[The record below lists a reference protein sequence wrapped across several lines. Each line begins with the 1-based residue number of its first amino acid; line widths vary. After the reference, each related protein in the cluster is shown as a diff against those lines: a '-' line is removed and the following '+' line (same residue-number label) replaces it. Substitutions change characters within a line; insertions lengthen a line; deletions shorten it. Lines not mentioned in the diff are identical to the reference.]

1 MWSKKAAAVA
11 GGAIFLTLAGL
22 IRLNYLFISAGL
34 VMLTFVVISSFLDVW
49 MPNVKIRRETTSDNI
64 FEDGTMSVKFIIKN
78 TGLGIGFVEIYDSLP
93 PQARIIKGS
102 NYTLLYMKPWQ
113 EVSFEYSLKLPL
125 RGHYHLGPV
134 KMRVKDAFD
143 LFYNERIEESIHSF
157 SVFPQIEVL
166 EEQVITSRAP
176 KLLSGA
182 MPLNVIGTGTE
193 FYSLREFVPG
203 DSLRSVNW
211 KALAKKGKMMV
222 NETVREDVM
231 DVILLVDA
239 REVSAV
245 GGGRDTPLEMSCRA
259 AATYAKQLLDE
270 RNNVALMV
278 YGDTIDRIDLDRG
291 EHHLFKILTGLSS
304 AKPQGN
310 LKLEIVMKDLLPHLP
325 SGSPIILFSSLDDDH
340 TISEAFTS
348 TISRGF
354 TITTISPSSLD
365 FEERM
370 KRIPMEPLLIAKI
383 ERDNMISELRSFGL
397 QVGDWNYFLYHM
409 TAGFPTCTNNLPPF
423 LSFHLYGLPLLV

>member
-143 LFYNERIEESIHSF
+143 LFYNERFEESIHSF

-231 DVILLVDA
+231 DVILLLDA

-278 YGDTIDRIDLDRG
+278 YGESIERVDLDRG
-291 EHHLFKILTGLSS
+291 EHHLFKILTALSS

-310 LKLEIVMKDLLPHLP
+310 LKLQIVLKDLLPHLP

-370 KRIPMEPLLIAKI
+370 KRIPLEPLLIAKI

-397 QVGDWNYFLYHM
+397 QVGDWKYGENVN
-409 TAGFPTCTNNLPPF
+409 TALQEI
-423 LSFHLYGLPLLV
+423 

>member
-11 GGAIFLTLAGL
+11 GGALFLTLAGL
-22 IRLNYLFISAGL
+22 IRLNYLFISAGM
-34 VMLTFVVISSFLDVW
+34 VMLTFVVLASFLDVW
-49 MPNVKIRRETTSDNI
+49 MPNVKIRRETSSDNI
-64 FEDGTMSVKFIIKN
+64 FEDGDMNVRFIVKNK
-78 TGLGIGFVEIYDSLP
+78 GLGIGFVEIYDQLP
-93 PQARIIKGS
+93 PQARITKGS

-113 EVSFEYSLKLPL
+113 EISFEYTLKLPL

-134 KMRVKDAFD
+134 KLRVKDAFD
-143 LFYNERIEESIHSF
+143 LFYNEKFEESLHSF

-166 EEQVITSRAP
+166 EEQIIKSRAP

-182 MPLNVIGTGTE
+182 MPLNVIGAGTE

-231 DVILLVDA
+231 DVILLLDA

-245 GGGRDTPLEMSCRA
+245 GGGKDTPLEMSCRA

-278 YGDTIDRIDLDRG
+278 YGESIERVDLDRG
-291 EHHLFKILTGLSS
+291 EHHLFKILTALSS

-310 LKLEIVMKDLLPHLP
+310 LKLEIVLKDLLPYIP
-325 SGSPIILFSSLDDDH
+325 SGSPLILFSSLDDDH
-340 TISEAFTS
+340 TIPEAFTN
-348 TISRGF
+348 TISRGY
-354 TITTISPSSLD
+354 TITTVSPSSLD

-370 KRIPMEPLLIAKI
+370 KRIPAQPLLIARI
-383 ERDNMISELRSFGL
+383 ERDNLISEIRSFGM
-397 QVGDWNYFLYHM
+397 QVGDWKSDEAVN
-409 TAGFPTCTNNLPPF
+409 TALQEG
-423 LSFHLYGLPLLV
+423 

>member
-22 IRLNYLFISAGL
+22 IRLNYLFISAGM
-34 VMLTFVVISSFLDVW
+34 VMLTFVVLSSFLDVW
-49 MPNVKIRRETTSDNI
+49 MPNVKIRRETSSDNI
-64 FEDGTMSVKFIIKN
+64 FEDGDMNVRFIVKNK
-78 TGLGIGFVEIYDSLP
+78 GLGIGFVEIYDELP
-93 PQARIIKGS
+93 PQARITRGS
-102 NYTLLYMKPWQ
+102 NYTLLYMRPWQ
-113 EVSFEYSLKLPL
+113 EISFEYSLKLPL

-134 KMRVKDAFD
+134 KLRVKDAFD
-143 LFYNERIEESIHSF
+143 LFYNEKIQESLHSF

-166 EEQVITSRAP
+166 EEQVIKSRAP

-182 MPLNVIGTGTE
+182 MPLNVIGAGTE

-245 GGGRDTPLEMSCRA
+245 GGGKDTPLEMSCRA

-278 YGDTIDRIDLDRG
+278 YGDTVDRVDLDRG
-291 EHHLFKILTGLSS
+291 EHHLFKILTSLSS

-310 LKLEIVMKDLLPHLP
+310 LKLEIVLKDTLPYIP
-325 SGSPIILFSSLDDDH
+325 SGSPIILFSSLDEDH
-340 TISEAFTS
+340 TISEAFTN
-348 TISRGF
+348 TISRGY
-354 TITTISPSSLD
+354 TITTVSPSSLD

-370 KRIPMEPLLIAKI
+370 KRIPAQPLLIARI
-383 ERDNMISELRSFGL
+383 ERDNLISEIRSFGM
-397 QVGDWNYFLYHM
+397 QVGDWKSDEAVN
-409 TAGFPTCTNNLPPF
+409 TALQG
-423 LSFHLYGLPLLV
+423 G

>member
-49 MPNVKIRRETTSDNI
+49 MPNVRIRRETTSDNI

-143 LFYNERIEESIHSF
+143 LFYNERLEESIHSF
-157 SVFPQIEVL
+157 SVFPQVEVL
-166 EEQVITSRAP
+166 EDQVITSRSP

-245 GGGRDTPLEMSCRA
+245 GGGKDTPLEMSCRA

-278 YGDTIDRIDLDRG
+278 YGDSIDRVDLDRG
-291 EHHLFKILTGLSS
+291 EHHLFKILTALSS

-310 LKLEIVMKDLLPHLP
+310 LKLELVMKDLLPHIP

-340 TISEAFTS
+340 TIAEAFTS

-370 KRIPMEPLLIAKI
+370 KRIPVEPLLIAKI

-397 QVGDWNYFLYHM
+397 QVGDWKYGDNVN
-409 TAGFPTCTNNLPPF
+409 TALQEI
-423 LSFHLYGLPLLV
+423 

>member
-49 MPNVKIRRETTSDNI
+49 MPNVRIRRETTSDNI

-143 LFYNERIEESIHSF
+143 LFYNERLEESIHSF
-157 SVFPQIEVL
+157 SVFPQVEVL
-166 EEQVITSRAP
+166 EEQVITSRSP

-182 MPLNVIGTGTE
+182 MPLNVIGSGTE

-278 YGDTIDRIDLDRG
+278 YGDSIDRVDLDRG
-291 EHHLFKILTGLSS
+291 EHHLFKILTALSS
-304 AKPQGN
+304 AKPEGN
-310 LKLEIVMKDLLPHLP
+310 LKLELVMKDLLPHIP

-340 TISEAFTS
+340 TIAEAFTS

-370 KRIPMEPLLIAKI
+370 KRIPVEPLLIAKI

-397 QVGDWNYFLYHM
+397 QVGDWKYGDNVN
-409 TAGFPTCTNNLPPF
+409 TALQEI
-423 LSFHLYGLPLLV
+423 

>member
-1 MWSKKAAAVA
+1 MWSRKAAAVA
-11 GGAIFLTLAGL
+11 GGALFLTLAGL

-34 VMLTFVVISSFLDVW
+34 VMLIFVVLSSFLDVW
-49 MPNVKIRRETTSDNI
+49 MPSVKIRRETTSDNI
-64 FEDGTMSVKFIIKN
+64 FENGDLSVKFIVKN
-78 TGLGIGFVEIYDSLP
+78 KGLGIGFVEIYDQLP
-93 PQARIIKGS
+93 PQARITKGS
-102 NYTLLYMKPWQ
+102 NYTLLYMRPWQ
-113 EVSFEYSLKLPL
+113 EVSFEYTLKLPL

-157 SVFPQIEVL
+157 SVFPEIEIL
-166 EEQVITSRAP
+166 EEQVITSRAA

-231 DVILLVDA
+231 DVILLLDA

-245 GGGRDTPLEMSCRA
+245 GGGKDTPLEMSCRA

-270 RNNVALMV
+270 RNNVALMI
-278 YGDTIDRIDLDRG
+278 YGESVEKIDLDRG
-291 EHHLFKILTGLSS
+291 EHHLFKILTALSS
-304 AKPQGN
+304 ATPKGN
-310 LKLEIVMKDLLPHLP
+310 LKLEIVLKDMLPYIP

-340 TISEAFTS
+340 TISEAFTN
-348 TISRGF
+348 TICRGY

-365 FEERM
+365 FEEKM
-370 KRIPMEPLLIAKI
+370 KRIPAQPLLIARI
-383 ERDNMISELRSFGL
+383 ERDNMISEIRSFGM
-397 QVGDWNYFLYHM
+397 QVGDWKSGEAVN
-409 TAGFPTCTNNLPPF
+409 TALQE
-423 LSFHLYGLPLLV
+423 V

>member
-11 GGAIFLTLAGL
+11 GGALFLALAGL

-34 VMLTFVVISSFLDVW
+34 VMLIFVVLSSFLDVW
-49 MPNVKIRRETTSDNI
+49 MPNVKIKRETTSDNI
-64 FEDGTMSVKFIIKN
+64 FENGDMSVKFIVKN
-78 TGLGIGFVEIYDSLP
+78 KGLGIGFVEIYDQLP
-93 PQARIIKGS
+93 PQARITKGS
-102 NYTLLYMKPWQ
+102 NYTLLYMRPWQ

-157 SVFPQIEVL
+157 SVFPEIEVL
-166 EEQVITSRAP
+166 EEQIIKSRAP

-182 MPLNVIGTGTE
+182 MPLNVIGAGTE

-231 DVILLVDA
+231 DVILLLDA

-245 GGGRDTPLEMSCRA
+245 GGGKDTPLEMSCRA

-270 RNNVALMV
+270 RNNVALMI
-278 YGDTIDRIDLDRG
+278 YGESIERIDLDRG
-291 EHHLFKILTGLSS
+291 EHHLFKILTALSS
-304 AKPQGN
+304 ATPKGN
-310 LKLEIVMKDLLPHLP
+310 LKLEIVMKDMLPYIP
-325 SGSPIILFSSLDDDH
+325 SASPIILFSSLDDDH
-340 TISEAFTS
+340 TISEAFTN
-348 TISRGF
+348 TISRGY
-354 TITTISPSSLD
+354 TITTVSPSSLD
-365 FEERM
+365 FEEKMR
-370 KRIPMEPLLIAKI
+370 RIPAQPLLIARI
-383 ERDNMISELRSFGL
+383 ERDNMISEIRSFGM
-397 QVGDWNYFLYHM
+397 QVGDWKSDEAVN
-409 TAGFPTCTNNLPPF
+409 TALQG
-423 LSFHLYGLPLLV
+423 V

>member
-11 GGAIFLTLAGL
+11 GGALFLTLAGL
-22 IRLNYLFISAGL
+22 IRLNYLFISAGM
-34 VMLTFVVISSFLDVW
+34 VMLTFVVLSSFLDVW
-49 MPNVKIRRETTSDNI
+49 MPNVKIRRETSSDNI
-64 FEDGTMSVKFIIKN
+64 FEDGDMNVRFIVKN
-78 TGLGIGFVEIYDSLP
+78 RGLGIGFVEIYDQLP
-93 PQARIIKGS
+93 PQARITKGS
-102 NYTLLYMKPWQ
+102 NYTLLYMRPWQ

-134 KMRVKDAFD
+134 KLRVKDAFD
-143 LFYNERIEESIHSF
+143 LFYNEKIEESLHSF

-166 EEQVITSRAP
+166 EKQVIKSRAP

-182 MPLNVIGTGTE
+182 MPLNVIGAGTE

-245 GGGRDTPLEMSCRA
+245 GGGKDTPLEMSCRA

-278 YGDTIDRIDLDRG
+278 YGDTVERVDLDRG
-291 EHHLFKILTGLSS
+291 EHHLFKILTSLSS

-310 LKLEIVMKDLLPHLP
+310 LKLEIVLKDTLPYIP

-340 TISEAFTS
+340 TISEAFTN
-348 TISRGF
+348 TISRGY
-354 TITTISPSSLD
+354 TITTVSPSSLD

-370 KRIPMEPLLIAKI
+370 KRIPAQPLLIARI
-383 ERDNMISELRSFGL
+383 ERDNLISEIRSFGM
-397 QVGDWNYFLYHM
+397 QVGDWKSDEAVN
-409 TAGFPTCTNNLPPF
+409 TALQG
-423 LSFHLYGLPLLV
+423 G

>member
-1 MWSKKAAAVA
+1 MWSKKAAAVS

-22 IRLNYLFISAGL
+22 IRLNYLFISAGM
-34 VMLTFVVISSFLDVW
+34 VMLTFVVLSSFLDVW
-49 MPNVKIRRETTSDNI
+49 MPNVKIRRETSSDNI
-64 FEDGTMSVKFIIKN
+64 FEDGDMNIRFIVKN
-78 TGLGIGFVEIYDSLP
+78 QGLGIGFVEIYDKLP
-93 PQARIIKGS
+93 PQARITKGS
-102 NYTLLYMKPWQ
+102 NYTLLYMRPWQ

-134 KMRVKDAFD
+134 KLRVKDAFD
-143 LFYNERIEESIHSF
+143 LFYNEKSEESLHSF

-166 EEQVITSRAP
+166 EEQIIKSRAP

-182 MPLNVIGTGTE
+182 MPLNVIGAGTE

-245 GGGRDTPLEMSCRA
+245 GGGKDTPLEMSCRA

-278 YGDTIDRIDLDRG
+278 YGDTVERVDLDRG
-291 EHHLFKILTGLSS
+291 EHHLFKILTSLSS
-304 AKPQGN
+304 ARPKGN
-310 LKLEIVMKDLLPHLP
+310 LKLEIVLKDTLPYIP

-340 TISEAFTS
+340 TISEAFTN
-348 TISRGF
+348 TISRGY
-354 TITTISPSSLD
+354 TITTVSPSSLD

-370 KRIPMEPLLIAKI
+370 KRIPAQPLLIARI
-383 ERDNMISELRSFGL
+383 ERDNLISEIRSFGM
-397 QVGDWNYFLYHM
+397 QVGDWKSDEAVN
-409 TAGFPTCTNNLPPF
+409 TALQG
-423 LSFHLYGLPLLV
+423 G

>member
-143 LFYNERIEESIHSF
+143 LFYNERLEESIHSF
-157 SVFPQIEVL
+157 SVFPQVEVL

-231 DVILLVDA
+231 DVILLLDA

-278 YGDTIDRIDLDRG
+278 YGETIERVDLDRR
-291 EHHLFKILTGLSS
+291 EHQVTVLHMWQPS

-310 LKLEIVMKDLLPHLP
+310 LKLEIVLKDLLPHLP

-340 TISEAFTS
+340 TIAEAFTS

-397 QVGDWNYFLYHM
+397 QVGDWKYGDNVN
-409 TAGFPTCTNNLPPF
+409 TALQEI
-423 LSFHLYGLPLLV
+423 

>member
-370 KRIPMEPLLIAKI
+370 KRIPVEPLLIAKI

-397 QVGDWNYFLYHM
+397 QVGDWKYGDNVN
-409 TAGFPTCTNNLPPF
+409 TALQEI
-423 LSFHLYGLPLLV
+423 

>member
-11 GGAIFLTLAGL
+11 GGALFLTLAGL
-22 IRLNYLFISAGL
+22 IRLNYLFISAGM
-34 VMLTFVVISSFLDVW
+34 VMLTFVVLSSFLDVW
-49 MPNVKIRRETTSDNI
+49 MPNVKIRRETSSDNI
-64 FEDGTMSVKFIIKN
+64 FEDGDMNVRFIVKN
-78 TGLGIGFVEIYDSLP
+78 RGLGIGFVEIYDQLP
-93 PQARIIKGS
+93 PQARITKGS
-102 NYTLLYMKPWQ
+102 NYTLLYMRPWQ

-134 KMRVKDAFD
+134 KLRVKDAFD
-143 LFYNERIEESIHSF
+143 LFYNEKIEESLHSF

-166 EEQVITSRAP
+166 EEQVIKSRAP

-182 MPLNVIGTGTE
+182 MPLNVIGAGTE

-245 GGGRDTPLEMSCRA
+245 GGGKDTPLEMSCRA
-259 AATYAKQLLDE
+259 AATYAKQLLYE

-278 YGDTIDRIDLDRG
+278 YGETVERVDLDRG
-291 EHHLFKILTGLSS
+291 EHHLFKILTSLSS

-310 LKLEIVMKDLLPHLP
+310 LKLEIVLKDTLPYIP
-325 SGSPIILFSSLDDDH
+325 SGSPIILFSSLDEDH
-340 TISEAFTS
+340 TISEAFTN
-348 TISRGF
+348 TISRGY
-354 TITTISPSSLD
+354 TITTVSPSSLD

-370 KRIPMEPLLIAKI
+370 KRIPAQPLLIARI
-383 ERDNMISELRSFGL
+383 ERDNLISEIRSFGM
-397 QVGDWNYFLYHM
+397 QVGDWKSDEAVN
-409 TAGFPTCTNNLPPF
+409 TALQG
-423 LSFHLYGLPLLV
+423 G

>member
-11 GGAIFLTLAGL
+11 GGALFLTLAGL
-22 IRLNYLFISAGL
+22 IRLNYLFISAGM
-34 VMLTFVVISSFLDVW
+34 VMLTFVVLSSFLDVW
-49 MPNVKIRRETTSDNI
+49 MPNVKIRRETSSDNI
-64 FEDGTMSVKFIIKN
+64 FEDGDMNVRFIVKNK
-78 TGLGIGFVEIYDSLP
+78 GLGIGFVEIYDQLP
-93 PQARIIKGS
+93 PQARITKGS

-134 KMRVKDAFD
+134 KLRVKDAFD
-143 LFYNERIEESIHSF
+143 LFYNEKFEESLHSF

-166 EEQVITSRAP
+166 EEQIIKSRSP

-182 MPLNVIGTGTE
+182 MPLNVIGAGTE

-245 GGGRDTPLEMSCRA
+245 GGGKDTPLEMSCRA

-270 RNNVALMV
+270 RNNVALMI
-278 YGDTIDRIDLDRG
+278 YGDSVERVDLDRG
-291 EHHLFKILTGLSS
+291 EHHLFKILTALSS

-310 LKLEIVMKDLLPHLP
+310 LKLEIVLKDLLPYIP
-325 SGSPIILFSSLDDDH
+325 SGSPLILFSSLDDDH
-340 TISEAFTS
+340 TIAEAFTN
-348 TISRGF
+348 TISRGY
-354 TITTISPSSLD
+354 TITTVSPSSLD
-365 FEERM
+365 FEEKM
-370 KRIPMEPLLIAKI
+370 KRIPAQPLLIARI
-383 ERDNMISELRSFGL
+383 ERDNLISEIRSFGM
-397 QVGDWNYFLYHM
+397 QVGDWKSDESVNAVLQ
-409 TAGFPTCTNNLPPF
+409 G
-423 LSFHLYGLPLLV
+423 G

>member
-1 MWSKKAAAVA
+1 MWSRKAAAVA
-11 GGAIFLTLAGL
+11 GGALFLTLAGL

-34 VMLTFVVISSFLDVW
+34 VMLIFVVLSSFLDVW
-49 MPNVKIRRETTSDNI
+49 MPSVKIRRETTSDNI
-64 FEDGTMSVKFIIKN
+64 FENGDLSVKFIVKN
-78 TGLGIGFVEIYDSLP
+78 KGLGIGFVEIYDQLP
-93 PQARIIKGS
+93 PQARITKGS
-102 NYTLLYMKPWQ
+102 NYTLLYMRPWQ
-113 EVSFEYSLKLPL
+113 EVSFEYTLKLPL

-134 KMRVKDAFD
+134 KMRVQDAFD

-157 SVFPQIEVL
+157 SVFPEIEIL

-231 DVILLVDA
+231 DVILLLDA

-245 GGGRDTPLEMSCRA
+245 GGGKDTPLEMSCRA

-270 RNNVALMV
+270 RNNVALMI
-278 YGDTIDRIDLDRG
+278 YGESVEKIDLDRG
-291 EHHLFKILTGLSS
+291 EHHLFKILTALSS
-304 AKPQGN
+304 ATPKGN
-310 LKLEIVMKDLLPHLP
+310 LKLEIVLKDMLPYIP

-340 TISEAFTS
+340 TISEAFTN
-348 TISRGF
+348 TISRGY

-365 FEERM
+365 FEEKM
-370 KRIPMEPLLIAKI
+370 KRIPAQPLLIARI
-383 ERDNMISELRSFGL
+383 ERDNMISEIRSFGM
-397 QVGDWNYFLYHM
+397 QVGDWKSGEAVN
-409 TAGFPTCTNNLPPF
+409 TALQG
-423 LSFHLYGLPLLV
+423 V

>member
-49 MPNVKIRRETTSDNI
+49 MPSVKVRRETTSDNI

-113 EVSFEYSLKLPL
+113 EISFEYTLKLPL

-143 LFYNERIEESIHSF
+143 LFYNERLEESIHSF
-157 SVFPQIEVL
+157 SVFPQVEVL
-166 EEQVITSRAP
+166 EQQVITSRAP

-245 GGGRDTPLEMSCRA
+245 GGGKDTPLEMACRA

-278 YGDTIDRIDLDRG
+278 YGDTIDRVDLDRG
-291 EHHLFKILTGLSS
+291 EHHLFKILTALSS
-304 AKPQGN
+304 AKPKGN

-340 TISEAFTS
+340 TIAEAFTS

-397 QVGDWNYFLYHM
+397 QVGDWKYGDNVN
-409 TAGFPTCTNNLPPF
+409 TALQEI
-423 LSFHLYGLPLLV
+423 

>member
-11 GGAIFLTLAGL
+11 GGALFLTLAGL
-22 IRLNYLFISAGL
+22 IRLNYLFISAGM
-34 VMLTFVVISSFLDVW
+34 VMLTFVVLSSFLDVW
-49 MPNVKIRRETTSDNI
+49 MPNVKIRRETSSDNI
-64 FEDGTMSVKFIIKN
+64 FEDGDMNVRFIVKN
-78 TGLGIGFVEIYDSLP
+78 RGLGIGFVEIYDQLP
-93 PQARIIKGS
+93 PQARITKGS
-102 NYTLLYMKPWQ
+102 NYTLLYMRPWQ

-134 KMRVKDAFD
+134 KLRVKDAFD
-143 LFYNERIEESIHSF
+143 LFYNEKIEESLHSF

-166 EEQVITSRAP
+166 EEQVIKSRAP

-182 MPLNVIGTGTE
+182 MPLNVIGAGTE

-245 GGGRDTPLEMSCRA
+245 GGGKDTPLEMSCRA

-278 YGDTIDRIDLDRG
+278 YGETVERVDLDRG
-291 EHHLFKILTGLSS
+291 EHHLFKILTSLSS

-310 LKLEIVMKDLLPHLP
+310 LKLEIVLKDTLPYIP

-340 TISEAFTS
+340 TISEAFTN
-348 TISRGF
+348 TISRGY
-354 TITTISPSSLD
+354 TITTVSPSSLD

-370 KRIPMEPLLIAKI
+370 KRIPAQPLLIARI
-383 ERDNMISELRSFGL
+383 ERDNLISEIRSFGM
-397 QVGDWNYFLYHM
+397 QIGDWKSDEAVN
-409 TAGFPTCTNNLPPF
+409 TALQG
-423 LSFHLYGLPLLV
+423 G

>member
-1 MWSKKAAAVA
+1 MWSRKAAAVA
-11 GGAIFLTLAGL
+11 GGALFLALAGL

-34 VMLTFVVISSFLDVW
+34 VMLIFVVLSSFLDVW
-49 MPNVKIRRETTSDNI
+49 MPNVQIRRETTSDNI
-64 FEDGTMSVKFIIKN
+64 FENGDLSVKFIVKN
-78 TGLGIGFVEIYDSLP
+78 KGLGIGFVEIYDQLP
-93 PQARIIKGS
+93 PQARITKGS

-157 SVFPQIEVL
+157 SVFPEIEVL
-166 EEQVITSRAP
+166 EEQIIKSRAP

-182 MPLNVIGTGTE
+182 MPLNVIGAGTE

-231 DVILLVDA
+231 DVILLLDA

-245 GGGRDTPLEMSCRA
+245 GGGKDTPLEMSCRA
-259 AATYAKQLLDE
+259 AATYTKQLLDE
-270 RNNVALMV
+270 RNNVALMI
-278 YGDTIDRIDLDRG
+278 YGESIERIDLDRG
-291 EHHLFKILTGLSS
+291 EHHLFKILTALSS
-304 AKPQGN
+304 ATPKGN
-310 LKLEIVMKDLLPHLP
+310 LKLEIVMKDMLPYIP

-348 TISRGF
+348 TISRGY

-365 FEERM
+365 FEEKM
-370 KRIPMEPLLIAKI
+370 KRIPAQPLLVARI
-383 ERDNMISELRSFGL
+383 ERDNMISEIRSFGM
-397 QVGDWNYFLYHM
+397 QVGDWKSDEAVN
-409 TAGFPTCTNNLPPF
+409 TALQG
-423 LSFHLYGLPLLV
+423 V

>member
-49 MPNVKIRRETTSDNI
+49 MPSVRIRRETTSDNI
-64 FEDGTMSVKFIIKN
+64 FEDGTMSVKFIVKN

-143 LFYNERIEESIHSF
+143 LFYNERLEESVHSF

-278 YGDTIDRIDLDRG
+278 YGDSIDRVDLDRG
-291 EHHLFKILTGLSS
+291 EHHLFKILTALSS

-310 LKLEIVMKDLLPHLP
+310 LKLQIVLKDLLPHLP

-365 FEERM
+365 FEEKM
-370 KRIPMEPLLIAKI
+370 KRIPVEPLLIAKI

-397 QVGDWNYFLYHM
+397 QVGDWKYGENVN
-409 TAGFPTCTNNLPPF
+409 TALQEI
-423 LSFHLYGLPLLV
+423 

>member
-1 MWSKKAAAVA
+1 MWSRKAAAVA
-11 GGAIFLTLAGL
+11 GGALFLALAGL

-34 VMLTFVVISSFLDVW
+34 VMLIFVVLSSFLDVW
-49 MPNVKIRRETTSDNI
+49 MPSVKIRRETTSDNI
-64 FEDGTMSVKFIIKN
+64 FENGDMSVKFIVKN
-78 TGLGIGFVEIYDSLP
+78 RGLGIGFVEIYDQLP
-93 PQARIIKGS
+93 PQARITKGS

-157 SVFPQIEVL
+157 SVFPEIEVL
-166 EEQVITSRAP
+166 EEQIIKSRSP

-222 NETVREDVM
+222 NETIREDVM
-231 DVILLVDA
+231 DVILLLDA

-278 YGDTIDRIDLDRG
+278 YGESVERIDLDRG
-291 EHHLFKILTGLSS
+291 EHHLFKILTALSS
-304 AKPQGN
+304 ATPKGN
-310 LKLEIVMKDLLPHLP
+310 LKLEIVMKDMLPYIP

-340 TISEAFTS
+340 TLSEAFTN
-348 TISRGF
+348 TISRGY

-365 FEERM
+365 FEEKM
-370 KRIPMEPLLIAKI
+370 KRIPAQPLLIARI
-383 ERDNMISELRSFGL
+383 ERDNMISEIRSFGM
-397 QVGDWNYFLYHM
+397 QVGDWKSGEAVN
-409 TAGFPTCTNNLPPF
+409 TALQGI
-423 LSFHLYGLPLLV
+423 

>member
-143 LFYNERIEESIHSF
+143 LFYNERFEESIHSF
-157 SVFPQIEVL
+157 SVFPQVEVL

-231 DVILLVDA
+231 DVILLLDA

-278 YGDTIDRIDLDRG
+278 YGESIERVDLDRG
-291 EHHLFKILTGLSS
+291 EHHLFKILTALSS
-304 AKPQGN
+304 AKPQGD
-310 LKLEIVMKDLLPHLP
+310 LKLQIVLKDLLPHLP
-325 SGSPIILFSSLDDDH
+325 SGSPIILFSSLDVDH
-340 TISEAFTS
+340 TISDAFTS

-370 KRIPMEPLLIAKI
+370 KRIPLEPLLIAKI

-397 QVGDWNYFLYHM
+397 QVGDWKYGENVN
-409 TAGFPTCTNNLPPF
+409 TALQEI
-423 LSFHLYGLPLLV
+423 

>member
-49 MPNVKIRRETTSDNI
+49 MPSVKIRRETSSDNI
-64 FEDGTMSVKFIIKN
+64 FEDGNMNVKFIVKN

-93 PQARIIKGS
+93 PQARITKGS
-102 NYTLLYMKPWQ
+102 NYTLLYMRPWQ

-143 LFYNERIEESIHSF
+143 LFYNERIEKSIHSF

-166 EEQVITSRAP
+166 EAQVFTSRSR

-182 MPLNVIGTGTE
+182 MPLPIIGSGTE

-203 DSLRSVNW
+203 DSLRTVNW

-222 NETVREDVM
+222 NETTREDVM

-239 REVSAV
+239 REISAI

-270 RNNVALMV
+270 RNNVGLMV
-278 YGDTIDRIDLDRG
+278 YGDSVERVDLDRG
-291 EHHLFKILTGLSS
+291 EHHLFKILTALSS
-304 AKPQGN
+304 AKPEGN
-310 LKLEIVMKDLLPHLP
+310 LKLQTVLKDLLPYLP
-325 SGSPIILFSSLDDDH
+325 SGSPIILFSSLDDDY

-365 FEERM
+365 FEEKM
-370 KRIPMEPLLIAKI
+370 KRIPEEPLLVARI
-383 ERDNMISELRSFGL
+383 ERDNIISEIRSFGL
-397 QVGDWNYFLYHM
+397 QIGDWKADESVNTVLQ
-409 TAGFPTCTNNLPPF
+409 G
-423 LSFHLYGLPLLV
+423 G

>member
-22 IRLNYLFISAGL
+22 IRLNYLFISAGM
-34 VMLTFVVISSFLDVW
+34 VMLTFVVLSSFLDVW
-49 MPNVKIRRETTSDNI
+49 MPNVKIRRETSSDNI
-64 FEDGTMSVKFIIKN
+64 FEDGDMNVRFIVKNK
-78 TGLGIGFVEIYDSLP
+78 GLGIGFVEIYDELP
-93 PQARIIKGS
+93 PQARITKGS
-102 NYTLLYMKPWQ
+102 NYTLLYMRPWQ

-134 KMRVKDAFD
+134 KLRVKDAFD
-143 LFYNERIEESIHSF
+143 LFYNEKREESLHSF

-166 EEQVITSRAP
+166 EEQVVKSRAP

-182 MPLNVIGTGTE
+182 MPLNVIGAGTE

-278 YGDTIDRIDLDRG
+278 YGETVDRVDLDRG
-291 EHHLFKILTGLSS
+291 EHHLFKILTSLSS

-310 LKLEIVMKDLLPHLP
+310 LKLEIVLKDTLPYIP
-325 SGSPIILFSSLDDDH
+325 SGSPIILFSSLDEDH
-340 TISEAFTS
+340 TISEAFTN
-348 TISRGF
+348 TISRGY
-354 TITTISPSSLD
+354 TITTVSPSSLD

-370 KRIPMEPLLIAKI
+370 KRIPAQPLLIARI
-383 ERDNMISELRSFGL
+383 ERDNLISEIRSFGM
-397 QVGDWNYFLYHM
+397 QVGDWKSDEAVN
-409 TAGFPTCTNNLPPF
+409 TALQG
-423 LSFHLYGLPLLV
+423 G

>member
-49 MPNVKIRRETTSDNI
+49 MPSVKIRRETSSDNI
-64 FEDGTMSVKFIIKN
+64 FEDGNMNVKFIVKN

-93 PQARIIKGS
+93 PQARITKGS
-102 NYTLLYMKPWQ
+102 NYTLLYMRPWQ

-143 LFYNERIEESIHSF
+143 LFYNERIEKSIHSF

-166 EEQVITSRAP
+166 EAQVITSRSP

-182 MPLNVIGTGTE
+182 MPLPIIGSGTE

-203 DSLRSVNW
+203 DSLRTVNW

-222 NETVREDVM
+222 NETTREDVM

-239 REVSAV
+239 REISAI

-270 RNNVALMV
+270 RNNVGLMV
-278 YGDTIDRIDLDRG
+278 YGESVERVDLDRG
-291 EHHLFKILTGLSS
+291 EHHLFKILTALSS
-304 AKPQGN
+304 AKPEGN
-310 LKLEIVMKDLLPHLP
+310 LKLQTVLKDLLPYLP
-325 SGSPIILFSSLDDDH
+325 SGSPIILFSSLDDDY

-365 FEERM
+365 FEEKM
-370 KRIPMEPLLIAKI
+370 KRIPEEPLLVARI
-383 ERDNMISELRSFGL
+383 ERDNIISEIRSFGL
-397 QVGDWNYFLYHM
+397 QIGDWKADESVNTVLQ
-409 TAGFPTCTNNLPPF
+409 GR
-423 LSFHLYGLPLLV
+423 

>member
-34 VMLTFVVISSFLDVW
+34 VMLPFVVISSFLDVW

-397 QVGDWNYFLYHM
+397 QVGDWKYGDNVN
-409 TAGFPTCTNNLPPF
+409 TALQEI
-423 LSFHLYGLPLLV
+423 

>member
-49 MPNVKIRRETTSDNI
+49 MPKVKIRRETTSDNI

-143 LFYNERIEESIHSF
+143 LFYNERLEESIHSF
-157 SVFPQIEVL
+157 SVFPQVEVL
-166 EEQVITSRAP
+166 EEQIITSRAP

-231 DVILLVDA
+231 DVILLLDA

-245 GGGRDTPLEMSCRA
+245 GGGKDTPLEMSCRA

-278 YGDTIDRIDLDRG
+278 YGETIERVDLDRG
-291 EHHLFKILTGLSS
+291 EHHLFKILTALSS

-340 TISEAFTS
+340 TIAEAFTS

-370 KRIPMEPLLIAKI
+370 KRIPLEPLLIAKI

-397 QVGDWNYFLYHM
+397 QVGDWKYGDNVN
-409 TAGFPTCTNNLPPF
+409 TALQEI
-423 LSFHLYGLPLLV
+423 

>member
-49 MPNVKIRRETTSDNI
+49 MPNVRIRRETTSDNI

-143 LFYNERIEESIHSF
+143 LFYNERLEESIHSF
-157 SVFPQIEVL
+157 SVFPQVEVL
-166 EEQVITSRAP
+166 ENQVITSRSP

-278 YGDTIDRIDLDRG
+278 YGDNIDRVDLDRG
-291 EHHLFKILTGLSS
+291 EHHLFKILTALSS

-310 LKLEIVMKDLLPHLP
+310 LKLELVMKDLLPHIP

-340 TISEAFTS
+340 TIAEAFTS

-370 KRIPMEPLLIAKI
+370 KRIPVEPLLIAKI

-397 QVGDWNYFLYHM
+397 QVGDWKYGDNVN
-409 TAGFPTCTNNLPPF
+409 TALQEI
-423 LSFHLYGLPLLV
+423 

>member
-49 MPNVKIRRETTSDNI
+49 MPSVKVRRETTSDNI

-113 EVSFEYSLKLPL
+113 EISFEYTLKLPL

-143 LFYNERIEESIHSF
+143 LFYNERLEESIHSF
-157 SVFPQIEVL
+157 SVFPQVEVL
-166 EEQVITSRAP
+166 EQQVITSRAP

-245 GGGRDTPLEMSCRA
+245 GGGKDTPLEMACRA

-278 YGDTIDRIDLDRG
+278 YGDTIDRVDLDRG
-291 EHHLFKILTGLSS
+291 EHHLFKILTALSS

-340 TISEAFTS
+340 TIAEAFTS

-397 QVGDWNYFLYHM
+397 QVGDWKYGDNVN
-409 TAGFPTCTNNLPPF
+409 TALQEI
-423 LSFHLYGLPLLV
+423 

>member
-1 MWSKKAAAVA
+1 M
-11 GGAIFLTLAGL
+11 
-22 IRLNYLFISAGL
+22 
-34 VMLTFVVISSFLDVW
+34 VMLTFVVLASFLDVW
-49 MPNVKIRRETTSDNI
+49 MPNVKIRRETSSDNI
-64 FEDGTMSVKFIIKN
+64 FEDGDMNVRFIVKNK
-78 TGLGIGFVEIYDSLP
+78 GLGIGFVEIYDQLP
-93 PQARIIKGS
+93 PQARITKGS

-113 EVSFEYSLKLPL
+113 EISFEYTLKLPL

-134 KMRVKDAFD
+134 KLRVKDAFD
-143 LFYNERIEESIHSF
+143 LFYNEKFEESLHSF

-166 EEQVITSRAP
+166 EEQIIKSRAP

-182 MPLNVIGTGTE
+182 MPLNVIGAGTE

-231 DVILLVDA
+231 DVILLLDA

-245 GGGRDTPLEMSCRA
+245 GGGKDTPLEMSCRA

-278 YGDTIDRIDLDRG
+278 YGESIERVDLDRG
-291 EHHLFKILTGLSS
+291 EHHLFKILTALSS

-310 LKLEIVMKDLLPHLP
+310 LKLEIVLKDLLPYIP
-325 SGSPIILFSSLDDDH
+325 SGSPLILFSSLDDDH
-340 TISEAFTS
+340 TIPEAFTN
-348 TISRGF
+348 TISRGY
-354 TITTISPSSLD
+354 TITTVSPSSLD

-370 KRIPMEPLLIAKI
+370 KRIPAQPLLIARI
-383 ERDNMISELRSFGL
+383 ERDNLISEIRSFGM
-397 QVGDWNYFLYHM
+397 QVGDWKSDEAVN
-409 TAGFPTCTNNLPPF
+409 TALQEG
-423 LSFHLYGLPLLV
+423 

>member
-143 LFYNERIEESIHSF
+143 LFYNERFEESIHSF
-157 SVFPQIEVL
+157 SVFPQVEVL

-231 DVILLVDA
+231 DVILLLDA

-278 YGDTIDRIDLDRG
+278 YGESIERVDLDRG
-291 EHHLFKILTGLSS
+291 EHHLFKILTALSS

-310 LKLEIVMKDLLPHLP
+310 LKLQIVLKDLLPHLP

-370 KRIPMEPLLIAKI
+370 KRIPIEPLLIAKI

-397 QVGDWNYFLYHM
+397 QVGDWKYGDNVN
-409 TAGFPTCTNNLPPF
+409 TALQEI
-423 LSFHLYGLPLLV
+423 

>member
-78 TGLGIGFVEIYDSLP
+78 TGLGIGFVEIYDNLP

-397 QVGDWNYFLYHM
+397 QVGDWKYGDNVN
-409 TAGFPTCTNNLPPF
+409 TALQE
-423 LSFHLYGLPLLV
+423 S

>member
-78 TGLGIGFVEIYDSLP
+78 TGLGIGFVEIYDNLP

-340 TISEAFTS
+340 TIAEAFTS

-397 QVGDWNYFLYHM
+397 QVGDWKYGDNVN
-409 TAGFPTCTNNLPPF
+409 TALQEI
-423 LSFHLYGLPLLV
+423 

>member
-11 GGAIFLTLAGL
+11 GGALFLALAGL

-34 VMLTFVVISSFLDVW
+34 VMLIFVVLASFLDVW

-64 FEDGTMSVKFIIKN
+64 FENGDMSVKFIVKN
-78 TGLGIGFVEIYDSLP
+78 KGLGIGFVEIYDQLP
-93 PQARIIKGS
+93 PQARITKGS
-102 NYTLLYMKPWQ
+102 NYTLLYMRPWQ

-157 SVFPQIEVL
+157 SVFPEIEIL

-231 DVILLVDA
+231 DVILLLDA

-245 GGGRDTPLEMSCRA
+245 GGGKDTPLEMSCRA

-270 RNNVALMV
+270 RNNVALMI
-278 YGDTIDRIDLDRG
+278 YGESVEKIDLDRG
-291 EHHLFKILTGLSS
+291 EHHLFKILTALSS
-304 AKPQGN
+304 ATPKGN
-310 LKLEIVMKDLLPHLP
+310 LKLEIVMKDMLPYIP

-340 TISEAFTS
+340 TISEAFTN
-348 TISRGF
+348 TISRGY

-365 FEERM
+365 FEEKM
-370 KRIPMEPLLIAKI
+370 KRIPAQPLLIARI
-383 ERDNMISELRSFGL
+383 ERDNMISEIRSFGM
-397 QVGDWNYFLYHM
+397 QVGDWKSGEAVN
-409 TAGFPTCTNNLPPF
+409 TALQG
-423 LSFHLYGLPLLV
+423 V

>member
-49 MPNVKIRRETTSDNI
+49 MPSVKIRRETSSDNI
-64 FEDGTMSVKFIIKN
+64 FEDGNMNVKFIVKN

-93 PQARIIKGS
+93 PQARITKGS
-102 NYTLLYMKPWQ
+102 NYTLLYMRPWQ

-143 LFYNERIEESIHSF
+143 LFYNERIEKSIHSF

-166 EEQVITSRAP
+166 EAQVITSRSP

-182 MPLNVIGTGTE
+182 MPLPIIGSGTE

-203 DSLRSVNW
+203 DSLRTVNW

-222 NETVREDVM
+222 NETTREDVM

-239 REVSAV
+239 REISAI

-270 RNNVALMV
+270 RNNVGLMV
-278 YGDTIDRIDLDRG
+278 YGDSVERVDLDRG
-291 EHHLFKILTGLSS
+291 EHHLFKILTALSS
-304 AKPQGN
+304 AKPEGN
-310 LKLEIVMKDLLPHLP
+310 LKLQTVLKDLLPYLP
-325 SGSPIILFSSLDDDH
+325 SGSPIILFSSLDDDY

-365 FEERM
+365 FEEKM
-370 KRIPMEPLLIAKI
+370 KRIPEEPLLVARI
-383 ERDNMISELRSFGL
+383 ERDNIISEIRSFGL
-397 QVGDWNYFLYHM
+397 QIGDWRADESVNTVLQ
-409 TAGFPTCTNNLPPF
+409 GR
-423 LSFHLYGLPLLV
+423 

>member
-64 FEDGTMSVKFIIKN
+64 FENGTMSVKFIIKN

-143 LFYNERIEESIHSF
+143 LFYNERSEQSIHSF

-166 EEQVITSRAP
+166 EDQIITSRSP

-231 DVILLVDA
+231 DVILLLDA
-239 REVSAV
+239 REISAV
-245 GGGRDTPLEMSCRA
+245 GGGNDTPLEMSCRA

-278 YGDTIDRIDLDRG
+278 YGESIERVDLDRG
-291 EHHLFKILTGLSS
+291 EHHLFKILTALSS

-340 TISEAFTS
+340 TIAEAFTS

-397 QVGDWNYFLYHM
+397 QVGDWKYGDNVN
-409 TAGFPTCTNNLPPF
+409 TALQEM
-423 LSFHLYGLPLLV
+423 

>member
-22 IRLNYLFISAGL
+22 IRLNYLFISAGM
-34 VMLTFVVISSFLDVW
+34 VMLTFVVLSSFLDVW
-49 MPNVKIRRETTSDNI
+49 MPNVKIRRETSSDNI
-64 FEDGTMSVKFIIKN
+64 FEDGDMNIRFIVKN
-78 TGLGIGFVEIYDSLP
+78 QGLGIGFVEIYDKLP
-93 PQARIIKGS
+93 PQARITKGS
-102 NYTLLYMKPWQ
+102 NYTLLYMRPWQ

-134 KMRVKDAFD
+134 KLRVKDAFD
-143 LFYNERIEESIHSF
+143 LFYNEKSEDSLHSF

-166 EEQVITSRAP
+166 EEQIIKSRAP

-182 MPLNVIGTGTE
+182 MPLNVIGAGTE

-245 GGGRDTPLEMSCRA
+245 GGGKDTPLEMSCRA

-278 YGDTIDRIDLDRG
+278 YGDTVERVDLDRG
-291 EHHLFKILTGLSS
+291 EHHLFKILTSLSS
-304 AKPQGN
+304 AKPKGN
-310 LKLEIVMKDLLPHLP
+310 LKLEIVLKDTLPYIP

-340 TISEAFTS
+340 TISEAFTN
-348 TISRGF
+348 TISRGY
-354 TITTISPSSLD
+354 TITTVSPSSLD

-370 KRIPMEPLLIAKI
+370 KRIPAQPLLIARI
-383 ERDNMISELRSFGL
+383 ERDNLISEIRSFGM
-397 QVGDWNYFLYHM
+397 QVGDWKSDEAVN
-409 TAGFPTCTNNLPPF
+409 TALQG
-423 LSFHLYGLPLLV
+423 G

>member
-1 MWSKKAAAVA
+1 MWSRKAAAVA
-11 GGAIFLTLAGL
+11 GGALFLTLAGL

-34 VMLTFVVISSFLDVW
+34 VMLIFVVLSSFLDVW
-49 MPNVKIRRETTSDNI
+49 MPSVKIRRETTSDNI
-64 FEDGTMSVKFIIKN
+64 FENGDLSVKFIVKN
-78 TGLGIGFVEIYDSLP
+78 KGLGIGFVEIYDQLP
-93 PQARIIKGS
+93 PQARITKGS
-102 NYTLLYMKPWQ
+102 NYTLLYMRPWQ
-113 EVSFEYSLKLPL
+113 EVSFEYTLKLPL

-157 SVFPQIEVL
+157 SVFPEIEIL

-231 DVILLVDA
+231 DVILLLDA

-245 GGGRDTPLEMSCRA
+245 GGGKDTPLEMSCRA

-270 RNNVALMV
+270 RNNVALMI
-278 YGDTIDRIDLDRG
+278 YGESVEKIDLDRG
-291 EHHLFKILTGLSS
+291 EHHLFKILTALSS
-304 AKPQGN
+304 ATPKGN
-310 LKLEIVMKDLLPHLP
+310 LKLEIVLKDMLPYIP

-340 TISEAFTS
+340 TISEAFTN
-348 TISRGF
+348 TICRGY

-365 FEERM
+365 FEEKM
-370 KRIPMEPLLIAKI
+370 KRIPAQPLLIARI
-383 ERDNMISELRSFGL
+383 ERDNMISEIRSFGM
-397 QVGDWNYFLYHM
+397 QVGDWKSGEAVN
-409 TAGFPTCTNNLPPF
+409 TALQG
-423 LSFHLYGLPLLV
+423 V

>member
-34 VMLTFVVISSFLDVW
+34 VMLTFVVLSSFLDVW
-49 MPNVKIRRETTSDNI
+49 MPKVKIRRETTSDNI

-78 TGLGIGFVEIYDSLP
+78 TGLGLGFVEVYDNLP

-102 NYTLLYMKPWQ
+102 NYTLLYMRPWQ
-113 EVSFEYSLKLPL
+113 EVSFEYTLKLPL

-134 KMRVKDAFD
+134 RLRVKDAFD
-143 LFYNERIEESIHSF
+143 LFYNERIEEAVHSF
-157 SVFPQIEVL
+157 SVFPQIEIL

-182 MPLNVIGTGTE
+182 MPLNVIGAGTE

-245 GGGRDTPLEMSCRA
+245 GGGKDTPLEMSCKA

-278 YGDTIDRIDLDRG
+278 YGESIERVDLDRG
-291 EHHLFKILTGLSS
+291 EHHLFKILTALSS

-340 TISEAFTS
+340 TISEAFTN

-383 ERDNMISELRSFGL
+383 ERNNMISEIRSFGL
-397 QVGDWNYFLYHM
+397 QVGDWKHGEAVN
-409 TAGFPTCTNNLPPF
+409 TALQEI
-423 LSFHLYGLPLLV
+423 

>member
-11 GGAIFLTLAGL
+11 GGALFLTLAGL
-22 IRLNYLFISAGL
+22 IRLNYLFISAGM
-34 VMLTFVVISSFLDVW
+34 VMLTFVVLSSFLDVW
-49 MPNVKIRRETTSDNI
+49 MPNVKIRRETSSDNI
-64 FEDGTMSVKFIIKN
+64 FEDGDMNVRFIVKNK
-78 TGLGIGFVEIYDSLP
+78 GLGIGFVEIYDQLP
-93 PQARIIKGS
+93 PQARITKGS

-134 KMRVKDAFD
+134 KLRVKDAFD
-143 LFYNERIEESIHSF
+143 LFYNEKFEESLHSF

-166 EEQVITSRAP
+166 EEQIIKSRVP

-182 MPLNVIGTGTE
+182 MPLNVIGAGTE

-245 GGGRDTPLEMSCRA
+245 GGGKDTPLEMSCRA

-270 RNNVALMV
+270 RNNVALMI
-278 YGDTIDRIDLDRG
+278 YGDSVERVDLDRG
-291 EHHLFKILTGLSS
+291 EHHLFKILTALSS

-310 LKLEIVMKDLLPHLP
+310 LKLEIVLKDLLPYIP
-325 SGSPIILFSSLDDDH
+325 SGSPLILFSSLDDDH
-340 TISEAFTS
+340 TIAEAFTN
-348 TISRGF
+348 TISRGY
-354 TITTISPSSLD
+354 TITTVSPSSLD
-365 FEERM
+365 FEEKM
-370 KRIPMEPLLIAKI
+370 KRIPAQPLLIARI
-383 ERDNMISELRSFGL
+383 ERDNLISEIRSFGM
-397 QVGDWNYFLYHM
+397 QVGDWKSDEAVN
-409 TAGFPTCTNNLPPF
+409 TALQG
-423 LSFHLYGLPLLV
+423 G